1 MKNLRI
7 GLITAIM
14 VLVSFSSKAS
24 HLLGGEIT
32 WECTANGK
40 YIFTLVLYKECGGST
55 AGLNASQSLSGPSGS
70 IPLYQ
75 VGSEVEVS
83 PTCKGGGSIS
93 CNTSQA
99 GEGAVEK
106 FTFRNDGIA
115 GRPQP
120 TTLSGVPPAGGW
132 VFSWTSCCRPA
143 GIVNINSPSS
153 QSYFLRAIM
162 YPFRPVGAPAALN
175 ANPCYDNSPYFSE
188 VGSLAICTGAPFVY
202 NHLAA
207 DKDIDSLFVK
217 FAEPK
222 TTGLTNNVPWV
233 TNYNAVSPY
242 PSNLTNAANGPI
254 TLDGTTGA
262 VSMNVQVATNGSYVS
277 CYEVESWKRGWDANG
292 NIRML
297 KVASVYRDIAIVT
310 NNNCAPNTEPIAG
323 IDTATYP
330 SIQQVAPKTYRTQVY
345 PGDTVNFV
353 LSAADYDLDPVTFA
367 PQDIIFEAAGLQVSR
382 PLGSGVGC
390 DGVAPCAEFTPVAP
404 QVGYTKASVNNI
416 EFYWVP
422 DCQHLSVAGNFL
434 NPFNTFLFSMRMQDD
449 GCPAPRISLT
459 TLIVDVIAG
468 DPSPIN
474 LTCLD
479 IDPATDDRILGWE
492 RAMIDS
498 SLDFNYYMIL
508 AGPNSSG
515 GYDTI
520 QRIYDIDSLGTIVPS
535 GGGYTEFY
543 MIKSTGRCDFL
554 SMPSDTLS
562 VIDLNMNVI
571 TTALGDYADLSW
583 SPLSTPNLPY
593 TSAGVYEIW
602 REVPSGSGNWSKID
616 ETTSLNYLDTVQVCD
631 LMVAYQIRVSDTAL
645 GYCGS
650 GSNIEEGRFSD
661 KSNDDPLQLDS
672 VSVNGNNNALISWT
686 PTTNGDVV
694 EYYLFF
700 NDPKL
705 GWQIVDTIPVGTP
718 MPHEWADSEADTRSE
733 QFRIVSADSCGN
745 FSDQQLVKPHSTIYL
760 RNYLNKC
767 EAYSRLSWNTY
778 EGFGRDAVSE
788 YRIWMQEI
796 VNGTPMGWNL
806 LGVRDGEDTVYTQR
820 NLENGYE
827 YCYRIQAVDTSGT
840 KSSTSNELCILAEVP
855 RKSKVLY
862 LAQVTN
868 NLERNAVEI
877 NTYIDAQAD
886 VLSFDLERSLTPIG
900 PFERIATIP
909 KPSTGITFG
918 FFDYGASPSKNIY
931 YYRVSATDSCGGR
944 DTTSK
949 LSNNVLLNVT
959 PRGDVSNLLTWNH
972 YRTWD
977 GEVAS
982 YDIYRQGGDETS
994 YSLLTRVPSTDS
1006 SYTDEFDRAIYGDG
1020 KGNFCYYIK
1029 AVEGPNSLSYVKP
1042 NGDPYDS
1049 RSNTVCM
1056 NQQARVFVP
1065 TAFNPGSDKEINR
1078 SFGPSMKF
1086 TEVEQY
1092 YFYVMNRWGVKVFET
1107 SDPEERWDGTYEG
1120 KEAPQGVYIYF
1131 IRYATPGDGAQE
1143 ERGNFTL
1150 VR

>member
-7 GLITAIM
+7 LLLTAFFGLISLSANAT
-14 VLVSFSSKAS
+14 

-32 WECTANGK
+32 WECTPNGD
-40 YIFTLVLYKECGGST
+40 YLFTVVIYKECGQGAATSVSNILNGPFGAVAMGT
-55 AGLNASQSLSGPSGS
+55 AV
-70 IPLYQ
+70 I
-75 VGSEVEVS
+75 EEVS
-83 PTCKGGGSIS
+83 PQCKGSTGSKCGVWAS
-93 CNTSQA
+93 
-99 GEGAVEK
+99 GKGAVQS
-106 FTFRNDGIA
+106 FTFTKVISKSA
-115 GRPQP
+115 M
-120 TTLSGVPPAGGW
+120 SGVPPASGW
-132 VFSWTSCCRPA
+132 EFSWSSSARPSL
-143 GIVNINSPSS
+143 VNSTASS
-153 QSYFLRAIM
+153 YYLRAIM
-162 YPFRPVGAPAALN
+162 YPYTPVGATAPLN

-188 VGSLAICTGAPFVY
+188 VGSLTICTEAPFVY

-207 DKDIDSLFVK
+207 DKDIDSLYTK
-217 FAEPK
+217 FASPK
-222 TTGLTNNVPWV
+222 ENATGVFPWNSGYSI
-233 TNYNAVSPY
+233 TSPY
-242 PSNLTNAANGPI
+242 PSNITNAANGPI
-254 TLDGTTGA
+254 TLDGFTGA
-262 VSMNVQVATNGSYVS
+262 VSMDIQVCTPGSYVS
-277 CYEVESWKRGWDANG
+277 CYEIESWKRGQDANG
-292 NIRML
+292 RIRML
-297 KVASVYRDIAIVT
+297 KVASVFRDVTIVT
-310 NNNCAPNTEPIAG
+310 RDDCSVNTEPQGG
-323 IDTATYP
+323 IDTTVFT
-330 SIQQVAPKTYRTQVY
+330 SLEQVAPKVYKTRVY
-345 PGDTVNFV
+345 PGDPVNFV
-353 LSAADYDLDPVTFA
+353 ISANDPNVYPPLYQ
-367 PQDIIFEAAGLQVSR
+367 PQQITFEAAGLQVSN
-382 PLGSGVGC
+382 PLGSGTGC
-390 DGVAPCAEFTPVAP
+390 DGVAPCATFTPVSP
-404 QVGYTKASVNNI
+404 QVGYVKPGVNTI

-422 DCQHLSVAGNFL
+422 DCQHLSVYGNYL

-449 GCPAPRISLT
+449 GCPAPRIALT
-459 TLIVDVIAG
+459 TLIVEVVAG
-468 DPSPIN
+468 DPSPLN
-474 LTCLD
+474 FTCLD
-479 IDPATDDRILGWE
+479 VDPSTSDRILTWE
-492 RAMIDS
+492 KAEIDS
-498 SLDFNYYMIL
+498 SLDFNYYMLL
-508 AGPNSSG
+508 AGPNSNG

-520 QRIYDIDSLGTIVPS
+520 QKIYDIDSLGTVVPGNS
-535 GGGYTEFY
+535 GYTDFY
-543 MIKSTGRCDFL
+543 MVKSTGICDFF
-554 SMPSDTLS
+554 SKPSDTLS
-562 VIDLNMNVI
+562 VMDLNLNVI

-583 SPLSTPNLPY
+583 SALGVPKLPR
-593 TSAGVYEIW
+593 TSNGVYEVW
-602 REVPSGSGNWSKID
+602 REVPAGSGNWSKIA
-616 ETTSLNYLDTVQVCD
+616 ETTNLNYTDLIQVCD
-631 LMVAYQIRVSDTAL
+631 LMVSYQIRVSDTTTF
-645 GYCGS
+645 CV
-650 GSNIEEGRFSD
+650 SNSDIETGRFSD
-661 KSNDDPLQLDS
+661 KSNTDSLSIDS
-672 VSVNGNNNALISWT
+672 VTVNLNNNSVISWT
-686 PTTNGDVV
+686 PTTKGDVV
-694 EYYLFF
+694 EYYLLF
-700 NDPKL
+700 NDPIK
-705 GWQIVDTIPVGTP
+705 GWDFVDTIPVGTP
-718 MPHEWADSEADTRSE
+718 MPHEWLDSEADTRSE
-733 QFRIVSADSCGN
+733 EFRIVSADSCGN
-745 FSDQQLVKPHSTIYL
+745 WSDQQLVKPHSSIYL

-767 EAYSRLSWNTY
+767 EGYSRLSWNTY
-778 EGFGRDAVSE
+778 EGFGRDAIGE
-788 YRIWMQEI
+788 YRIWMQEV
-796 VNGTPMGWNL
+796 VNGTPMGWKI
-806 LGVRDGEDTVYTQR
+806 LGTRDGRDTVYFQR
-820 NLENGYE
+820 NLEKGYE
-827 YCYRIQAVDTSGT
+827 YCYRIQAIDTSGT
-840 KSSTSNELCILAEVP
+840 RSSTSNEQCVFAQVP
-855 RKSKVLY
+855 IKSKVLY

-931 YYRVSATDSCGGR
+931 YYRVSAVDSCGGR

-1120 KEAPQGVYIYF
+1120 KEAPMGVYIYF
-1131 IRYATPGDGAQE
+1131 IRYATPGDGAKE